1 MSVGEYG
8 MLEKEKVLVV
18 GWGGKVI
25 TLGRPS
31 GEKAEGFED
40 MRRI

>member
-1 MSVGEYG
+1 
-8 MLEKEKVLVV
+8 MLEKEKALMV